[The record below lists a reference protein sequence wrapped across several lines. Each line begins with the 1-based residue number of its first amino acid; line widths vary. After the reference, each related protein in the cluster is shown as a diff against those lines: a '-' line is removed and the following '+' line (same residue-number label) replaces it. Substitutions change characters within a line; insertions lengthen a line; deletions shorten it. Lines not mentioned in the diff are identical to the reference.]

1 MYLSVSIP
9 PQALV
14 TAPVLAVNLV
24 SSAGGVGEALARA
37 RAGWTPLS
45 FVPVLAQALGGICV
59 GVITK
64 RMGGI
69 SKGFAV
75 VGGLTVTGLLQSLQE
90 GRVLSAELWVAWAL
104 VVASTWLHGRYP
116 WRRKEE

>member
-1 MYLSVSIP
+1 MTV
-9 PQALV
+9 
-14 TAPVLAVNLV
+14 PVLAVNLV
-24 SSAGGVGEALARA
+24 SSAGGIGEAVARA
-37 RAGWTPLS
+37 RVGWTQLS
-45 FVPVLAQALGGICV
+45 FLPVLSQALGGIAV
-59 GVITK
+59 GLITK

-90 GRVLSAELWVAWAL
+90 GRVLSAELWLAWAL

-116 WRRKEE
+116 WRRKGD